1 MVCMVQMY
9 CSYPK
14 SSEGSSAV
22 SWLPVLITGRP
33 GLLACGLMYRRIMHK
48 NKAPIY
54 APVWEQH
61 DLTVP
66 GGEVGKRG
74 QLRRLTLKHDS
85 WYTCLKG
92 TDSSLDFSHVPAN
105 FLGLVSWWAHC
116 VSSACLRFP
125 LPQTSTACIQL
136 FLKIFKNGPSG
147 SQGDKP
153 HLSPESVEHKES
165 LFLFP
170 RGNNS

>member
-1 MVCMVQMY
+1 
-9 CSYPK
+9 
-14 SSEGSSAV
+14 
-22 SWLPVLITGRP
+22 VLITGRP

-85 WYTCLKG
+85 
-92 TDSSLDFSHVPAN
+92 
-105 FLGLVSWWAHC
+105 
-116 VSSACLRFP
+116 
-125 LPQTSTACIQL
+125 
-136 FLKIFKNGPSG
+136 
-147 SQGDKP
+147 
-153 HLSPESVEHKES
+153 
-165 LFLFP
+165 
-170 RGNNS
+170 